1 MGGRPYCSNGRQ
13 LRAKPGSSEAKKW
26 CATSSTSWILSD
38 AYISGWNPNKTA
50 DGREKQRGAAEAV
63 NAGQP
68 HTASSPV
75 SELLELLRP
84 GNEQQ
89 RLEYHRRAVRAEH
102 LHDLHYLDPSARRCL

>member
-1 MGGRPYCSNGRQ
+1 MGGRPYCSNRRQ

-89 RLEYHRRAVRAEH
+89 RLEYHRRAVRVEH
-102 LHDLHYLDPSARRCL
+102 LHDLHYPDPSARRCL